1 MAKRSHQGYP
11 PSLRQY
17 RRPLLVLVLLVVSV
31 VSVLVVWVV
40 LMLMVLLL
48 VLVQVVLLVLVLAVI
63 LSEAK
68 NPSSPLLLRV
78 PDPSVSR
85 VGLLPFSPLP

>member
-1 MAKRSHQGYP
+1 
-11 PSLRQY
+11 
-17 RRPLLVLVLLVVSV
+17 
-31 VSVLVVWVV
+31 
-40 LMLMVLLL
+40 
-48 VLVQVVLLVLVLAVI
+48 VVLLVLVLAVI